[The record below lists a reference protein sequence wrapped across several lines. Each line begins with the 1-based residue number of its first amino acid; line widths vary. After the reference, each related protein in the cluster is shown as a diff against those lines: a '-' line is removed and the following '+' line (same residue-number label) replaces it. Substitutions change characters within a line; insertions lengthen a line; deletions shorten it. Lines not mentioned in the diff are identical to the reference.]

1 MPRRISQTIP
11 KDVWVDARSKDM
23 DRRNDTQHSSSSC
36 TGNNKTPIDDVH
48 MAEKQRKKGVVRN
61 ISQTTG
67 ITHMLGKE
75 G

>member
-1 MPRRISQTIP
+1 
-11 KDVWVDARSKDM
+11 M